1 MKKKIYFIALIGI
14 LLDQITKIFISNWMS
29 PFTSKIIIK
38 DFFSITYV
46 KNTGG
51 AWGIL
56 NNNLSFLIIV
66 SIIALLVL
74 NRYIKKESSINKI
87 MLLSYGFLI
96 GGIFGNLIDRIVRGY
111 VVDFFHFYIFNYS
124 YPVFNIADILIV
136 VGIILMLIE
145 VIRGEINEFKS
156 RTKQYKN

>member
-1 MKKKIYFIALIGI
+1 MKKKIYFIALIGV
-14 LLDQITKIFISNWMS
+14 LLDQFTKILISNCMN

-38 DFFSITYV
+38 DFFSITFV

-56 NNNLSFLIIV
+56 NNNLTFLILV

-74 NRYIKKESSINKI
+74 NNYIKKEQNINKT
-87 MLLSYGFLI
+87 MVLSYGFLI
-96 GGIFGNLIDRIVRGY
+96 GGILGNLIDRIVRKY

-136 VGIILMLIE
+136 VGVFLMLIE

-156 RTKQYKN
+156 RRK

>member
-1 MKKKIYFIALIGI
+1 MKKKIYFIALIGV
-14 LLDQITKIFISNWMS
+14 LVDQLTKILISNSMN

-38 DFFSITYV
+38 NFFSITFV

-56 NNNLSFLIIV
+56 SNNLTFLIIISTV
-66 SIIALLVL
+66 ALLVL
-74 NRYIKKESSINKI
+74 NNYIKKEQNINKI
-87 MLLSYGFLI
+87 MHFSYGFLV
-96 GGIFGNLIDRIVRGY
+96 GGIFGNLLDRIVRGY
-111 VVDFFHFYIFNYS
+111 VVDFLHFYIFRYS
-124 YPVFNIADILIV
+124 YPVFNVADILIV

-156 RTKQYKN
+156 RRKQCKN

>member
-1 MKKKIYFIALIGI
+1 MGL
-14 LLDQITKIFISNWMS
+14 LLDQISKIIVSSLMP
-29 PFTSKIIIK
+29 PFASKIIIK
-38 DFFSITYV
+38 SFFEFTFV

-56 NNNLSFLIIV
+56 SNNLILLIVV
-66 SIIALLVL
+66 STIALLVL
-74 NRYIKKESSINKI
+74 NSYIKRERHINKI
-87 MLLSYGFLI
+87 MVLSYGLLI
-96 GGIFGNLIDRIVRGY
+96 GGILGNLIDRLFRGY
-111 VVDFFHFYIFNYS
+111 VVDFFHFYILGYD

-156 RTKQYKN
+156 RRKQCKN